1 MSAKTGRFVLLIM
14 MLGLIF
20 FAPSVFASG
29 AEGGHG
35 AADGHGEKPPLL
47 HWDVGAALWSII
59 VFVVLVIILSLT
71 AWKPILK
78 GLNDRENF
86 ITTSLE
92 GARIEREKAEQMMA
106 EYTAKL
112 EAAGDKAGEI
122 VEEARRDADEARK
135 RIVAEAKAEA
145 EAAADRAKRDIEL
158 ARTDAVKRMHDDAI
172 ELATAVASKLIQKEL
187 SADDH
192 QALIDESLSELNRM
206 NN

>member
-1 MSAKTGRFVLLIM
+1 MNSKCIRIFGFAVVCVLMVALP
-14 MLGLIF
+14 
-20 FAPSVFASG
+20 AFASG
-29 AEGGHG
+29 AGDHAGGDHG
-35 AADGHGEKPPLL
+35 GEKGLL
-47 HWDVGAALWSII
+47 HWDLGAALWSIA
-59 VFVVLVIILSLT
+59 VFVVLLLILRVA

-86 ITTSLE
+86 ITSSIQD
-92 GARIEREKAEQMMA
+92 AKIEREKAEQMMA

-122 VEEARRDADEARK
+122 VEEARRDADETRK

-158 ARTDAVKRMHDDAI
+158 ARNDAVKRMHDDAI

-187 SADDH
+187 NASDH